1 MISVDPEQGGPG
13 GHSVLPLRPAHGS
26 HGDASQTQGC
36 EAAPWLSQSHK
47 FAVFLLFMKEIWF
60 YFLYSC
66 KEKKCISSS
75 QFMQLITWTL
85 NNFTVFPPEK
95 IIF

>member
-13 GHSVLPLRPAHGS
+13 GHSILLMAPRVMPHKLRGVRLRPG
-26 HGDASQTQGC
+26 
-36 EAAPWLSQSHK
+36 
-47 FAVFLLFMKEIWF
+47 FLKATSLLYF
-60 YFLYSC
+60 YSSC
-66 KEKKCISSS
+66 KRSGSVFCTPVKKKKCMSSS
-75 QFMQLITWTL
+75 QFMQLIMWTL